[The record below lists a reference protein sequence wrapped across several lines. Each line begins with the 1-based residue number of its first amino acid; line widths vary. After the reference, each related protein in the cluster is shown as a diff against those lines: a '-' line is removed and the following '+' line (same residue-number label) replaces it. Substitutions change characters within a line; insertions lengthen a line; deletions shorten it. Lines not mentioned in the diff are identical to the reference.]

1 MFILLILFLF
11 LTTHNSF
18 PSKGLYPIAQVREY
32 NSVVR
37 YVAERIPIETMYNLK
52 IPDWYDDV
60 PNDDFNDGDNDTGLS
75 GIKNSGASQSKG
87 RKSGKKGKK
96 TNANGSLKGMSLIV
110 KGEETKWTPRMILE
124 SYSEKKSYYIGKGGV
139 PDTTRAGSELLKDIV
154 DGILLV
160 AFVPPAIPL
169 DAMKKM
175 DAATTPTI
183 KATIKVTNKSG
194 MSLLDHLYQLE
205 EEEEEEEEDNN
216 DGEDTYWQTRLT
228 TFYTHYNKS
237 KVSEVDTILEKYA
250 GKELKLIQHLI
261 KKYGPEPVPV
271 NDLSEEE
278 GDPFTMHIIEAMP
291 ENEN

>member
-1 MFILLILFLF
+1 MFILLTLFLF

-75 GIKNSGASQSKG
+75 GIKNSGESQSKG

-175 DAATTPTI
+175 DAATTPTTPTI
-183 KATIKVTNKSG
+183 KATNKP
-194 MSLLDHLYQLE
+194 SLLDHLYQLE

-261 KKYGPEPVPV
+261 KKYGPEPIPV

>member
-175 DAATTPTI
+175 DAATTPTTP
-183 KATIKVTNKSG
+183 TIKTTN